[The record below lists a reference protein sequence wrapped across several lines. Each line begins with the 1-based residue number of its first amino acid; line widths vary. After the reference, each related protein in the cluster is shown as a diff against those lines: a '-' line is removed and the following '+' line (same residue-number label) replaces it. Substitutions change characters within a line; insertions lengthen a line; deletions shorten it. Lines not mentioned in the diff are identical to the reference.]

1 MGNFSASDRDSAAI
15 YEVRR
20 RRLLLAVGGITLTSI
35 VGSRWLSGAAGHL
48 PPHREVGAYQKAVT
62 QRSLITARHPA
73 AHHEPVTHP
82 HAVAHKP
89 SPYPPDRPLYYI
101 NDESRAVALTI
112 DDGPDPVYTPQV
124 LRVLAKYHVTAT
136 FSMVGLHVAAYPHLA
151 RAVAEDG
158 HHIAN
163 HTWTHSDLVRMPVH
177 RVHTELAWTSHAI
190 HSATGVH
197 PQLFRAPYGA
207 WTATVIRQCERM
219 KMLPVDWSVDPRD
232 WARPGVRSI
241 VRNIMHNTHPGS
253 IILEHDGGGN
263 RSQTVEALGIVLPR
277 LLREG
282 YQFHTV

>member
-1 MGNFSASDRDSAAI
+1 MGNLSDSDRDSSAI

-20 RRLLLAVGGITLTSI
+20 RRLLLAVGGITLTGI
-35 VGSRWLSGAAGHL
+35 VGSRWLSAPGHL
-48 PPHREVGAYQKAVT
+48 PPHREVSAYQKPAAQKPAA
-62 QRSLITARHPA
+62 QRS
-73 AHHEPVTHP
+73 PVTH
-82 HAVAHKP
+82 HAPVKHPDPRAYHP
-89 SPYPPDRPLYYI
+89 ASYPLDRPLYYI
-101 NDESRAVALTI
+101 DDASKAIALTI

-124 LRVLAKYHVTAT
+124 LGVLHRYGVTAT

-151 RAVAEDG
+151 RSVTEAG

-163 HTWTHSDLVRMPVH
+163 HTWTHSNLARVPVH

-197 PQLFRAPYGA
+197 PKLFRAPYGA
-207 WTATVIRQCERM
+207 WSATVIRQCDRM
-219 KMLPVDWSVDPRD
+219 RMVPMDWSVDPRD

-241 VRNIMHNTHPGS
+241 VRNIMHHTHPGS

-263 RSQTVEALGIVLPR
+263 RSQTVDALKIVLPR

-282 YQFHTV
+282 YQFQTV